1 MARHLKPCC
10 RNATIKKR
18 RPRPSTKK
26 ELIVFEGG
34 AVDENTLN
42 EPEITWVRRQ
52 ILNKRAE
59 IRKLEDR
66 LCELK
71 EIGDAKS
78 ERKNRSLGELG
89 SSCIID
95 R

>member
-10 RNATIKKR
+10 RNATIKKHKK
-18 RPRPSTKK
+18 RPATKK
-26 ELIVFEGG
+26 KDLVVSEGG
-34 AVDENTLN
+34 AVNENTLN

-52 ILNKRAE
+52 ILNKRAD

-71 EIGDAKS
+71 DGG
-78 ERKNRSLGELG
+78 N
-89 SSCIID
+89 
-95 R
+95 

>member
-10 RNATIKKR
+10 RNATIKKHKKR
-18 RPRPSTKK
+18 QATKK
-26 ELIVFEGG
+26 DLVVFESG
-34 AVDENTLN
+34 AVNENTLN

-52 ILNKRAE
+52 ILNKRAD

-66 LCELK
+66 ICELK
-71 EIGDAKS
+71 GICDAKS
-78 ERKNRSLGELG
+78 ERKNRSLGELE
-89 SSCIID
+89 SSCIVD